1 MGGEQLVVFGFSF
14 ASPGFL
20 AEGADVEHV
29 FGAVGDELQMEA
41 AVETWPAGY
50 RTKAFVGAGED
61 TTRSFNTHLVHF
73 PPRFMGGFL
82 HRDSQ
87 KVGKQLKHRHH
98 VDLAR

>member
-1 MGGEQLVVFGFSF
+1 
-14 ASPGFL
+14 
-20 AEGADVEHV
+20 
-29 FGAVGDELQMEA
+29 MEA
-41 AVETWPAGY
+41 WFARY
-50 RTKAFVGAGED
+50 RAKAFVGAGED